1 MAATVGLDFER
12 KVSVPSVEVRA
23 AIAAALR
30 ELGFKISADTLTRV
44 EAKRGS
50 LIGSS
55 LLMKKSM
62 ATRVVFEVSSEAD
75 GCNVVAHL
83 SDAIPN
89 LGKTWGINRVYR
101 DIFDEVQRRVDLAL
115 AKLDPAAAQSFGDA
129 RFWSRAAEV
138 AVIEQ
143 TNVVSGKLA
152 GGAVEAAGKAIDGS
166 TDKTPAVWKGVDSV
180 TYRSSPGLALLT
192 LAETQADL
200 GIAVLVVSHPGS
212 MPENLSRD
220 VEQFA
225 AGVERQL
232 TAAAGHAVSIDVSDA
247 QRPVLEFL
255 HQQAQI
261 RAELPLRELHT
272 CRSCRLEKIT
282 NPEYERIAAR
292 NEKIGDIVAGV
303 GATISAKGI
312 SPTFVLGQVFK
323 LKKLDPDFVCTRCQ
337 GMEADERI
345 VTFCP
350 SCAALMKEV
359 VLRLCPKC
367 KFDFRTKVAKKSMW
381 TALPPKTAE
390 PEAAAGETA
399 PGEVAAVVAEPG
411 APEPVAAGPEAAPGE
426 TAPGEVEPEV
436 APEPVAPLAAFVPQA
451 LPPTPIAPTAA
462 PAPVPPAAA
471 PVPVAPAPAPPAAPL
486 GAAPASGPRAWPSPA
501 AVPLGKPLVGQRG
514 KPCQMCRRE
523 YPNLW
528 RVVIATPAGFEERF
542 ICGTTFACQMVS
554 LVPAV
559 QV

>member
-12 KVSVPSVEVRA
+12 KVSVASVEVRR
-23 AIAAALR
+23 AITAALR
-30 ELGFKISADTLTRV
+30 ELGFKITADTLTRV

-50 LIGSS
+50 LLGSS

-62 ATRVVFEVSSEAD
+62 ATRVVFEVSTEAE
-75 GCNVVAHL
+75 GCTVVAHL

-89 LGKTWGINRVYR
+89 LGKTWGINRVYKE
-101 DIFDEVQRRVDLAL
+101 IFDGVERHVDLAL
-115 AKLDPAAAQSFGDA
+115 ARLDPAAAQSFGEA

-143 TNVVSGKLA
+143 TNAVSGRLA
-152 GGAVEAAGKAIDGS
+152 DGAVGAAGKAIEGS
-166 TDKTPAVWKGVDSV
+166 TDKTPSAWKGVDSV
-180 TYRSSPGLALLT
+180 TYRSSAGLAVLT

-212 MPENLSRD
+212 MPANLSRD
-220 VEQFA
+220 VEKFV

-232 TAAAGHAVSIDVSDA
+232 TAAAGHAVSIDVPDA
-247 QRPVLEFL
+247 ERPVLEFL

-282 NPEYERIAAR
+282 NPEYERIASR
-292 NEKIGDIVAGV
+292 NEKIGDIMAGV

-323 LKKLDPDFVCTRCQ
+323 LKKLDPEYVCTRCQ

-350 SCAALMKEV
+350 SCAELMRDV

-367 KFDFRTKVAKKSMW
+367 KFDFRAKAAKTSMW
-381 TALPPKTAE
+381 TALPKK
-390 PEAAAGETA
+390 AA
-399 PGEVAAVVAEPG
+399 
-411 APEPVAAGPEAAPGE
+411 
-426 TAPGEVEPEV
+426 EPEV
-436 APEPVAPLAAFVPQA
+436 ASRMSPSPRPRRS
-451 LPPTPIAPTAA
+451 
-462 PAPVPPAAA
+462 VPP
-471 PVPVAPAPAPPAAPL
+471 
-486 GAAPASGPRAWPSPA
+486 SRMSPSPRPRRS
-501 AVPLGKPLVGQRG
+501 VPPPSPR
-514 KPCQMCRRE
+514 PRR
-523 YPNLW
+523 
-528 RVVIATPAGFEERF
+528 
-542 ICGTTFACQMVS
+542 S
-554 LVPAV
+554 VPPSRRSPSPRPRRSV
-559 QV
+559 PPSRRSPSPRPRRSVPPSRRSPSPRPRRSRRSHL